1 MLNIL
6 SLILDEISITLIPDG
21 NDYVVGNQ
29 NIELTLPI
37 DQMTNQV
44 DLELDVAVVNEHKI
58 SIYPNP
64 VKDLL
69 YIQSDVLIL
78 DMSVYDAI
86 GNLVYSKSDMNT
98 NNSIQ
103 LNNLT
108 SGVYFLYV
116 STIYKQGIYKVIKI

>member
-1 MLNIL
+1 
-6 SLILDEISITLIPDG
+6 LILDEISITLIPDG